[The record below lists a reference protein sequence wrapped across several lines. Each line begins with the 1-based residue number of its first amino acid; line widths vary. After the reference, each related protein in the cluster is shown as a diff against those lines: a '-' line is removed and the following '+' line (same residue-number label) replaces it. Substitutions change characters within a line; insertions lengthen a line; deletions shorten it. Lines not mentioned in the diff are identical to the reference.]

1 MAYVPTKNLFMKC
14 HTQMSPPAPALPV
27 QKPYAPSISFD
38 LNAEDRA
45 TATRSDSL
53 ESFREQN
60 PCSSIADEKEESC
73 LIYIVDDEPGL
84 TDLYTIILEERG
96 YVVRA
101 FDSRIE
107 ALAQL
112 KGDRRKPDLLI
123 MDYFGHAMSV
133 DGFMELCLL
142 AHPNLR
148 VLMASGLGQ
157 MNARFACVRPDRFI
171 QKPFTA
177 EEFLQE
183 VEATLAV

>member
-27 QKPYAPSISFD
+27 QKPYAPSIN
-38 LNAEDRA
+38 L
-45 TATRSDSL
+45 RSESL

-60 PCSSIADEKEESC
+60 PCLSIADEKEESC

-84 TDLYTIILEERG
+84 TDLYTIILQERG
-96 YVVRA
+96 YVVTA
-101 FDSRIE
+101 FDNRIE

-112 KGDRRKPDLLI
+112 KGDRRKPDLMI

-133 DGFMELCLL
+133 DGFMQRCLR

-148 VLMASGLGQ
+148 ILVASGFSSIDAKFLYI
-157 MNARFACVRPDRFI
+157 RPDRFI

-183 VEATLAV
+183 VAATLAV